1 MRNILVPK
9 KYALENLGEMRYPVH
24 NLLLDT
30 SEKNIEKMYLVKDL
44 YIDILGIWVKSI
56 VEFLD

>member
-9 KYALENLGEMRYPVH
+9 RYALEDLGEMGYPVH

-30 SEKNIEKMYLVKDL
+30 SEKNIEKMYLVKYL